1 MKRIEGPA
9 VMSKLLQAFLMTC
22 TFAVSTGYAQN
33 GQDDQSKPADASP
46 VEKADELK
54 SKLTFAVHF
63 TPGDQSYDLNF
74 RHQFGPVVA
83 WVAGFFDPNGI
94 SQARIGAE
102 CDFQRK
108 WLLFIPTL
116 EVGSNGAVAGQLYA
130 ELGYKNYAIVGYSE
144 TNLKDFF
151 DLFWDP
157 SESLQLGA
165 GRKINNY
172 DKLYGYIIFDVR
184 LHTHQQHTHVLWR
197 HRLNANNGITFDGL
211 YKSGFAD
218 DGRYVRAVGLGIYYD
233 RPRWFWKAYYD
244 PYVNFTHQNMV
255 RVGIGLK
262 F

>member
-1 MKRIEGPA
+1 
-9 VMSKLLQAFLMTC
+9 MSKLLQAFLMTC
-22 TFAVSTGYAQN
+22 TVVVSTSCAQG
-33 GQDDQSKPADASP
+33 GQDDQSKRADPSP

-102 CDFQRK
+102 YDFQRK

-255 RVGIGLK
+255 RVGVGLK